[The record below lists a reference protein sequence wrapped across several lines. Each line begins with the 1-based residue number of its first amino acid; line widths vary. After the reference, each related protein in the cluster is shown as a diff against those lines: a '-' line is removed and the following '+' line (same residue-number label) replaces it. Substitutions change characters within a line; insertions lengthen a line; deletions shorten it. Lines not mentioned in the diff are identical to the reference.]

1 MGNVSIRF
9 DRFPGGLSKAVVF
22 SFDDGREQDRRL
34 VQAFNRYG
42 LKGTF
47 HLNSGKFGQEGYI
60 STEEAADLYRG
71 HEISAHTVTHPFL
84 EQSPGDQIAEELIA
98 DRRNLEAIAGYPV
111 RGMSYPFGTYND
123 RVVRALPA
131 LGIEYA
137 RTVQSHGGFHMPDDP
152 LRWHPTCHHKDM
164 LEKIEQ
170 LLASNS
176 WFSRM
181 ELLFIWGHSYEF
193 DNDDNWELVDRAGEL
208 LGGEESIWKASMTDI
223 VSYQNALN
231 ALRFSVDRS
240 MVHNPNAL
248 EVWVSADGE
257 AVRIAAGETKRL
269 R

>member
-1 MGNVSIRF
+1 
-9 DRFPGGLSKAVVF
+9 
-22 SFDDGREQDRRL
+22 
-34 VQAFNRYG
+34 
-42 LKGTF
+42 
-47 HLNSGKFGQEGYI
+47 
-60 STEEAADLYRG
+60 
-71 HEISAHTVTHPFL
+71 
-84 EQSPGDQIAEELIA
+84 
-98 DRRNLEAIAGYPV
+98 
-111 RGMSYPFGTYND
+111 
-123 RVVRALPA
+123 
-131 LGIEYA
+131 
-137 RTVQSHGGFHMPDDP
+137 MPDDP

-208 LGGEESIWKASMTDI
+208 LGGEKSIWKASMTDI
-223 VSYQNALN
+223 VSYQNALKS
-231 ALRFSVDRS
+231 LRFTVDRS

-248 EVWVSADGE
+248 EVWFSADGE

>member
-1 MGNVSIRF
+1 MGSISIRF
-9 DRFPGGLSKAVVF
+9 DRFPGGLGKAVVL

-34 VQAFNRYG
+34 VEVFNRYG

-47 HLNSGKFGQEGYI
+47 HINSGKFGQEGYI
-60 STEEAADLYRG
+60 GAEEVSDLYRG

-84 EQSPGDQIAEELIA
+84 EQSPDSQIAEELIT

-123 RVVRALPA
+123 RVVKALPA

-164 LEKIEQ
+164 VAKAEQ
-170 LLASNS
+170 LMASKQR
-176 WFSRM
+176 FGRM

-193 DNDDNWELVDRAGEL
+193 DNDDNWELVEKAGEL
-208 LGGEESIWKASMTDI
+208 LGSSNAIWKASMTDI
-223 VSYQNALN
+223 ISYQNALKS
-231 ALRFSVDRS
+231 LRFSVDRRI
-240 MVHNPNAL
+240 VHNPSAI
-248 EVWVSADGE
+248 EVWVGADGE
-257 AVRIAAGETKRL
+257 AVRIGAGETVKIQ
-269 R
+269 